1 MSAGDLRSIL
11 ARARDHLN
19 AIEAGGGWSD
29 ALRGAVVANLFFEDS
44 TRTRMSFTL
53 AARRL
58 GAEVLDL
65 AAGSSSLKKGE
76 TLIDT
81 ARVIEAMGAG
91 ALIIRHEH
99 SGACETVARAVRCA
113 VLNAGDGRHEHP
125 TQGLLDAL
133 TLALARNVENDF
145 DFSGLRVAIV
155 GDVRNSRVARSDIA
169 ALTTLGAEVVCVGP
183 PAFVPETLRAM
194 GVEVSHDLDAVL
206 PTVDAVQTLRIQFE
220 RSATIASPRDYA
232 LGYQLNARRADLLK
246 DGAIIMHPG
255 PVNRGV
261 ELAPDVADD
270 PARSVILRQV
280 GAGVAVRMAALERCV
295 GG

>member
-1 MSAGDLRSIL
+1 MPAAEMRSLL

-19 AIEAGGGWSD
+19 SIESGGGWRD
-29 ALRGAVVANLFFEDS
+29 ALRGKVVANLFFEDS

-76 TLIDT
+76 TLLDT
-81 ARVIEAMGAG
+81 AKVVEAMGAD
-91 ALIIRHEH
+91 ALVIRHEH
-99 SGACETVARAVRCA
+99 AGACATVARAVKCA

-125 TQGLLDAL
+125 TQGLLDVL
-133 TLALARNVENDF
+133 TFTNAREMSSDF
-145 DFSGLRVAIV
+145 DLSGVRVAIL
-155 GDVRNSRVARSDIA
+155 GDIRNSRVARSDIA
-169 ALTTLGAEVVCVGP
+169 AFTTLGAEVVCVGP
-183 PAFVPETLRAM
+183 PAFVPETLRAL
-194 GVEVSHDLDAVL
+194 GVEVTHDLDSVL
-206 PTVDAVQTLRIQFE
+206 PTVDAVQALRIQFE
-220 RSATIASPRDYA
+220 RSASVSSKRDYA
-232 LGYQLNARRADLLK
+232 LGYQLNVARAATMK
-246 DGAIIMHPG
+246 KGAIIMHPG
-255 PVNRGV
+255 PVNRGL

-270 PARSVILRQV
+270 AGRSVILRQV